1 MVSRARFNEGT
12 REISFRYDILDK
24 NNVKKGEASNIT
36 EGKVSFNAEASIHR
50 TATFKL
56 REEAPPPENINV
68 TAGNTYTTLNF
79 PVSGWSTDN
88 WIGTNTG
95 QLLPQSGAINHNG
108 LNSEFVGEI
117 KTVPQGN
124 VWEKWKVFKPSALTG
139 ITYTTG
145 TNDGAYGNSQTI
157 SKTNTTYGQAGIIS
171 EFGTYTVVP
180 KQVNFCFCYKLEIGG
195 VASSNKPFVWCVPTN
210 MANEGNDW
218 YPNYRIYDNQ
228 INTKPLGNNWYF
240 CEGYYT
246 VDYTTNPDPF
256 TIWTIAAGYETAS
269 TFKIQVSNFYI
280 NDSGVSKRFN
290 NSGST
295 ISQVFDISYNKIVD
309 GFNPTFQK
317 ARLYF
322 DTIYARYNS
331 LKVNRPLNNLYYQ
344 TSTDGGT
351 TWSAYTLATS
361 GANITTISG
370 SPSSANLK
378 MRLKWEFDRVSMGD
392 KTPRFV
398 DLRIEVNYN
407 AKGKNPLTDSIDYRV
422 DRIRPYMIYKDGA
435 STVERSLG
443 IFLLN
448 SPKRKDKGSRVYRE
462 IEAYDQLS
470 ILADAKV
477 IHAFQTTS
485 NGGKK
490 VTELITEILT
500 GTDTTIPVKFG
511 YSFPAAFVNIS
522 NSTNVYLDRTL
533 NFNVGDT
540 WLNVI
545 NAMLMF
551 INYTPLYVDGN
562 GVLRAEPYKAP
573 ADRPTSH
580 TYIDDELSIIYKEAE
595 EEFDIH
601 DVPNVFVVTQQAD
614 SEGERMYSRIFNT
627 NEGSLSSTVN
637 VGRYIVDYREVSQV
651 ANQGI
656 LDTYCARIANEA
668 SQAYGKVIFRT
679 ALMPSHEYMN
689 NIQLRYQNLRID
701 DIYTETDWSMDLKV
715 GGQMEHRVRKVV
727 RI

>member
-12 REISFRYDILDK
+12 REVSFRYDILDK
-24 NNVKKGEASNIT
+24 NNVKKGEASNIA
-36 EGKVSFNAEASIHR
+36 EGKISFNANASIHR

-56 REEAPPPENINV
+56 REEAPPPENISL

-79 PVSGWSTDN
+79 PVSGWSTDD
-88 WIGTNTG
+88 WIGTSSG
-95 QLLPQSGAINHNG
+95 QLLPQANITGHTRMNP
-108 LNSEFVGEI
+108 EFVGEV
-117 KTVPQGN
+117 KTVPQGTI
-124 VWEKWKVFKPSALTG
+124 WQDWTVFKPNSLTG
-139 ITYTTG
+139 ATWTAGTG
-145 TNDGAYGNSQTI
+145 NGAYGNSMTI
-157 SKTNTTYGQAGIIS
+157 NKPTTTYSQAGIVSDLRIYLV
-171 EFGTYTVVP
+171 EP
-180 KQVNFCFCYKLEIGG
+180 KTVNFCFCYKLEVGG
-195 VASSNKPFVWCVPTN
+195 AISSVKPFVWCLPDT
-210 MANEGNDW
+210 ANADNDW
-218 YPNYRIYDNQ
+218 AGNIRILDNQ
-228 INTKPLGNNWYF
+228 MTTKSLGGGWYY
-240 CEGYYT
+240 CEGYYNLVKTGPGLFDLWT
-246 VDYTTNPDPF
+246 V
-256 TIWTIAAGYETAS
+256 AAGFEGSAP
-269 TFKIQVSNFYI
+269 FKIQLSNFYI
-280 NDSGVSKRFN
+280 NASGIAKRFN

-295 ISQVFDISYNKIVD
+295 TSQVFDVSYNKVVD

-322 DTIYARYNS
+322 DTIYARYNPS
-331 LKVNRPLNNLYYQ
+331 QVNRPKNELYYQ

-351 TWSAYTLATS
+351 TWSPFTLAVNGT
-361 GANITTISG
+361 NITTISG
-370 SPSSANLK
+370 GTNSANLK
-378 MRLKWEFDRVSMGD
+378 MRLKWEFDRVSMTD
-392 KTPRFV
+392 TTPRFV
-398 DLRIEVNYN
+398 DLRIDVNYN

-435 STVERSLG
+435 STIERSLG

-477 IHAFQTTS
+477 IHAFQTTP

-490 VTELITEILT
+490 VTELIAEILT

-511 YSFPAAFVNIS
+511 YSFPSAFVNIS

-614 SEGERMYSRIFNT
+614 SEGERMYSRMFNT

-637 VGRYIVDYREVSQV
+637 VGRYIVDYREVDQI
-651 ANQGI
+651 ANQGV
-656 LDTYCARIANEA
+656 LDTYVARIANEA

>member
-12 REISFRYDILDK
+12 REVSFRYDILDK
-24 NNVKKGEASNIT
+24 NNVKKGEASNIA
-36 EGKVSFNAEASIHR
+36 EGKISFNAFSSIHR

-56 REEAPPPENINV
+56 REEAPPPENINL
-68 TAGNTYTTLNF
+68 TAGNTYTTVNF
-79 PVSGWSTDN
+79 PPALWSVDD

-95 QLLPQSGAINHNG
+95 QLLPQANITGHTR
-108 LNSEFVGEI
+108 LNPEFVGEV
-117 KTVPQGN
+117 KTIPQGTI
-124 VWEKWKVFKPSALTG
+124 WQDWTVFKPSSLTG
-139 ITYTTG
+139 ATWTTG
-145 TNDGAYGNSQTI
+145 TGNGAYGNTMTI
-157 SKTNTTYGQAGIIS
+157 NKPTTTYSQAGIVSDMRVII
-171 EFGTYTVVP
+171 VDP
-180 KQVNFCFCYKLEIGG
+180 RKINFCFCYKLEVGG
-195 VASSNKPFVWCVPTN
+195 VVSSVKPFVWCVPDT
-210 MANEGNDW
+210 ANEGNDW
-218 YPNYRIYDNQ
+218 AGNIRILDNQ
-228 INTKPLGNNWYF
+228 LTTKALGGGWYF
-240 CEGYYT
+240 CEGYYEVGASST
-246 VDYTTNPDPF
+246 GSWL
-256 TIWTIAAGYETAS
+256 WTIAAGFEGS
-269 TFKIQVSNFYI
+269 SSFKIQLNNFYI
-280 NDSGVSKRFN
+280 NASGIAKRFN

-295 ISQVFDISYNKIVD
+295 TSPVFDISYNKVVD

-322 DTIYARYNS
+322 DTIYARYNPMQ
-331 LKVNRPLNNLYYQ
+331 VDRPKNNLYYQ
-344 TSTDGGT
+344 TSTDGGS
-351 TWSAYTLATS
+351 TWSPFTLAINGS
-361 GANITTISG
+361 NITTISG
-370 SPSSANLK
+370 GTSSTNLK
-378 MRLKWEFDRVSMGD
+378 MRLKWEFDRVNMRD
-392 KTPRFV
+392 TTPRFA
-398 DLRIEVNYN
+398 DLRVEVNYN
-407 AKGKNPLTDSIDYRV
+407 ARDKNPLTDSIDYRV
-422 DRIRPYMIYKDGA
+422 DRIRPYMIYKDGS

-477 IHAFQTTS
+477 IHSFQTTS

-500 GTDTTIPVKFG
+500 GTDSTIPVKFG

-522 NSTNVYLDRTL
+522 NSTNVYLDRSL

-551 INYTPLYVDGN
+551 INYTPIYVDGN

-637 VGRYIVDYREVSQV
+637 VGRYIVDYREVDQV

-656 LDTYCARIANEA
+656 LDTYCARVANEA

-689 NIQLRYQNLRID
+689 NIQLRYQNLRVD

>member
-12 REISFRYDILDK
+12 REVSFRYDILDK
-24 NNVKKGEASNIT
+24 NNVKKGEASNIA
-36 EGKVSFNAEASIHR
+36 EGKVSFNAFSSIHR

-56 REEAPPPENINV
+56 REEAPPPENINL

-79 PVSGWSTDN
+79 PVSGWSTDD

-95 QLLPQSGAINHNG
+95 QLLPQTRAWNYNG
-108 LNSEFVGEI
+108 MNSEFVGEI
-117 KTVPQGN
+117 KTVTQGTIWQDWN
-124 VWEKWKVFKPSALTG
+124 VYKPSSLTTATWTAG
-139 ITYTTG
+139 TG
-145 TNDGAYGNSQTI
+145 NGAYGNTMTI
-157 SKTNTTYGQAGIIS
+157 NKPATTYHQAGIVSDMRII
-171 EFGTYTVVP
+171 VP
-180 KQVNFCFCYKLEIGG
+180 APRYVNFCFCYKLEVGG
-195 VASSNKPFVWCVPTN
+195 AVSSSKPFVWYLPDS
-210 MANEGNDW
+210 ANEGNNW
-218 YPNYRIYDNQ
+218 TGNLKIPDNQ
-228 INTKPLGNNWYF
+228 LTTKSLGSGWYF
-240 CEGYYT
+240 CEGYYELGT
-246 VDYTTNPDPF
+246 GSTSGWL
-256 TIWTIAAGYETAS
+256 WTIAAGFEGS
-269 TFKIQVSNFYI
+269 ESFKIQIGNFYVF
-280 NDSGVSKRFN
+280 DSGVVSKRFN

-295 ISQVFDISYNKIVD
+295 TSQVFDISYNKVVD

-322 DTIYARYNS
+322 DTIYARYNPS
-331 LKVNRPLNNLYYQ
+331 QVNRPKNDLYYQ

-351 TWSAYTLATS
+351 TWSPFTLAVN

-370 SPSSANLK
+370 SPSSTNLK
-378 MRLKWEFDRVSMGD
+378 MRLKWEFDRVSMRD
-392 KTPRFV
+392 TTPRFV
-398 DLRIEVNYN
+398 DLRIDVNYN

-422 DRIRPYMIYKDGA
+422 DRIRPYMIYKDGT

-477 IHAFQTTS
+477 IHAFQTTP

-500 GTDTTIPVKFG
+500 GTDSTIPVKFG

-551 INYTPLYVDGN
+551 INYTPIYVDGN

-637 VGRYIVDYREVSQV
+637 VGRYIVDYREVDQV

-668 SQAYGKVIFRT
+668 SQAYGKVVFRT

-689 NIQLRYQNLRID
+689 NIQLRYQNLRVD
-701 DIYTETDWSMDLKV
+701 DIYTETDWSMDLKI

>member
-12 REISFRYDILDK
+12 REVSFRYDILDK
-24 NNVKKGEASNIT
+24 NNVKKGEASNIA
-36 EGKVSFNAEASIHR
+36 EGKISFNANASIHR

-56 REEAPPPENINV
+56 REEAPPPENINL

-95 QLLPQSGAINHNG
+95 QLLPQANITGHTRMNP
-108 LNSEFVGEI
+108 EFVGEV
-117 KTVPQGN
+117 KTVPQGTI
-124 VWEKWKVFKPSALTG
+124 WQDWTVFKPNSLTG
-139 ITYTTG
+139 ATWTAGTG
-145 TNDGAYGNSQTI
+145 NGAYGNSMTI
-157 SKTNTTYGQAGIIS
+157 NKPTTTYSQAGIVSDLRIYLV
-171 EFGTYTVVP
+171 EP
-180 KQVNFCFCYKLEIGG
+180 KTVNFCFCYKLEVGG
-195 VASSNKPFVWCVPTN
+195 AISSVKPFVWCLPDT
-210 MANEGNDW
+210 ANEGNDW
-218 YPNYRIYDNQ
+218 AGNIRILDNQ
-228 INTKPLGNNWYF
+228 MTTKSLGGGWYY
-240 CEGYYT
+240 CEGYYNLVKTGPGLFDLWT
-246 VDYTTNPDPF
+246 V
-256 TIWTIAAGYETAS
+256 AAGFEGSAP
-269 TFKIQVSNFYI
+269 FKIQLSNFYI
-280 NDSGVSKRFN
+280 NASGIAKRFN

-295 ISQVFDISYNKIVD
+295 TSQVFDISYSKIVD

-322 DTIYARYNS
+322 DTIYARYNPS
-331 LKVNRPLNNLYYQ
+331 QVNRPKNELYYQ

-351 TWSAYTLATS
+351 TWSPFMLAVN

-370 SPSSANLK
+370 GTNSANLK
-378 MRLKWEFDRVSMGD
+378 MRLKWEFDRVSMTD
-392 KTPRFV
+392 TTPRFV
-398 DLRIEVNYN
+398 DLRIDVNYN

-511 YSFPAAFVNIS
+511 YSFPSAFVNIS

-614 SEGERMYSRIFNT
+614 SEGERMYSRMFNT

-637 VGRYIVDYREVSQV
+637 VGRYIVDYREVDQI
-651 ANQGI
+651 ANQGV
-656 LDTYCARIANEA
+656 LDTYVARIANEA

>member
-12 REISFRYDILDK
+12 REVSFRYDILDK
-24 NNVKKGEASNIT
+24 NNVKKGEASNIA
-36 EGKVSFNAEASIHR
+36 EGKISFNAFSSIHR

-56 REEAPPPENINV
+56 REEAPPPENINL

-79 PVSGWSTDN
+79 PVSGWSTDD

-95 QLLPQSGAINHNG
+95 QLLPQSGASNYPRM
-108 LNSEFVGEI
+108 NSDFVGEI
-117 KTVPQGN
+117 KTVPQGTI
-124 VWEKWKVFKPSALTG
+124 WQDWTVFKPSSLTTATWTAG
-139 ITYTTG
+139 TG
-145 TNDGAYGNSQTI
+145 NGAYGNTMTVNKPS
-157 SKTNTTYGQAGIIS
+157 TTYHQAGIVSDMRLIIP
-171 EFGTYTVVP
+171 EPRTVY
-180 KQVNFCFCYKLEIGG
+180 FCFCYKLEVSG
-195 VASSNKPFVWCVPTN
+195 VVSSAKPFVWCVPDT
-210 MANEGNDW
+210 ANEGNNW
-218 YPNYRIYDNQ
+218 AGNIRILDNQ
-228 INTKPLGNNWYF
+228 MTTKPLGGGWHF
-240 CEGYYT
+240 CEGYYEVT
-246 VDYTTNPDPF
+246 DTT
-256 TIWTIAAGYETAS
+256 TWLWTIAAGFES
-269 TFKIQVSNFYI
+269 SSSFKIQLNNFYI
-280 NDSGVSKRFN
+280 SGISKRFN

-295 ISQVFDISYNKIVD
+295 TSQVFDISYNKVVD

-317 ARLYF
+317 AKLYF
-322 DTIYARYNS
+322 DTIYARYNPS
-331 LKVNRPLNNLYYQ
+331 QVNRPKNELYYQ

-351 TWSAYTLATS
+351 TWSPFTLAVN

-370 SPSSANLK
+370 GTSSTNLK
-378 MRLKWEFDRVSMGD
+378 MRLKWEFDRVAMRD
-392 KTPRFV
+392 KTPRFA
-398 DLRIEVNYN
+398 DLRIDVNYN

-422 DRIRPYMIYKDGA
+422 DRIRPYMIYKDGT

-477 IHAFQTTS
+477 IHAFQTTP

-614 SEGERMYSRIFNT
+614 SEGERMYSRMFNT

-637 VGRYIVDYREVSQV
+637 VGRYIVDYREVDQI
-651 ANQGI
+651 ANQGV
-656 LDTYCARIANEA
+656 LDTYVSRIANEA

-689 NIQLRYQNLRID
+689 NIQLRYQNLRVD